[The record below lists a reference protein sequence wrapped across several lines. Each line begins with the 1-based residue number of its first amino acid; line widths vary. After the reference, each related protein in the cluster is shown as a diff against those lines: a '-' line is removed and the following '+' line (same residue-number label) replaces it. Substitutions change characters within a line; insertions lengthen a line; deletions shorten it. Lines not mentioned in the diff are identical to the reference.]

1 MSDVPSSGAPA
12 SDPPSSEVIPV
23 FPLTGSLLLPGNFL
37 PLNIFETRY
46 RNMVED
52 ALGGPRLIGMIQPV
66 VPRNDNRPDLTADP
80 GHPDLYEVGCV
91 GVIEES
97 EPQDDGRYLILLK
110 GLTRFRIE
118 EELPLQR
125 GYRQVRASYEEFR
138 EDLDEPRQELDPS
151 RLLAALEA
159 FAERQQLS
167 FDMERLRLMPG
178 VTLLNGLAVALPFP
192 PGEKQAL
199 LEADSVEQREELLL
213 SLMGMGLEGVT
224 ESQYYSPPPVN

>member
-1 MSDVPSSGAPA
+1 MSDVPT
-12 SDPPSSEVIPV
+12 SEVIPV

-37 PLNIFETRY
+37 PLNIFEGRY

-52 ALGGPRLIGMIQPV
+52 ALEGPRLIGMIQPV
-66 VPRNDNRPDLTADP
+66 VPRNDNRPDLNRPDLEADP
-80 GHPDLYEVGCV
+80 DHPDLYEVGCV
-91 GVIEES
+91 GMIEES
-97 EPQDDGRYLILLK
+97 EAQDDGRFLILLK

-138 EDLDEPRQELDPS
+138 DDLTEPQQELDPS
-151 RLLAALEA
+151 RLLAALEI

-199 LEADSVEQREELLL
+199 LEADSVGQREELLL

-224 ESQYYSPPPVN
+224 ESEYYSPPPVN